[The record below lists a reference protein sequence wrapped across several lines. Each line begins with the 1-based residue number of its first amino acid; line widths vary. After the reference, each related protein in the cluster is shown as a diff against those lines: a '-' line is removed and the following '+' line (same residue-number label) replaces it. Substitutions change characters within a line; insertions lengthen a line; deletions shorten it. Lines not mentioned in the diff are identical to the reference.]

1 MVCFFAACSV
11 QSVFTAWSHQM
22 TPCESTTILSPPN
35 LSHPT
40 KKCDVL
46 AICMHYSMSFRLG
59 QGTND
64 FLLKTKPSKPLL
76 RVDPGQQSIDALKTY
91 FCSGSAICV
100 TRSHVSS
107 DAPVPLHGNRWHCF
121 QKKNHHIIHKARRC
135 TKIAENQQCCQL
147 SCGWHAQFR
156 AHCLGDRNLCC

>member
-1 MVCFFAACSV
+1 
-11 QSVFTAWSHQM
+11 M

-40 KKCDVL
+40 EKCDVL

-76 RVDPGQQSIDALKTY
+76 RVDPGQQSIDALKT
-91 FCSGSAICV
+91 
-100 TRSHVSS
+100 
-107 DAPVPLHGNRWHCF
+107 
-121 QKKNHHIIHKARRC
+121 
-135 TKIAENQQCCQL
+135 
-147 SCGWHAQFR
+147 
-156 AHCLGDRNLCC
+156 